1 MTDNPITVRESVLVS
16 PTSSDSLSIEVD
28 FDRWLSREWRLVHR
42 RAGMVVRAVGTG
54 IYLTPGQCI
63 PSNIQRRWWKR
74 LSMMMEAKP

>member
-1 MTDNPITVRESVLVS
+1 MNANSFTVRESVLVS

-28 FDRWLSREWRLVHR
+28 SEKSREWHLVHR
-42 RAGMVVRAVGTG
+42 RAGMVVHAVGTG

-74 LSMMMEAKP
+74 LSMMKEAP